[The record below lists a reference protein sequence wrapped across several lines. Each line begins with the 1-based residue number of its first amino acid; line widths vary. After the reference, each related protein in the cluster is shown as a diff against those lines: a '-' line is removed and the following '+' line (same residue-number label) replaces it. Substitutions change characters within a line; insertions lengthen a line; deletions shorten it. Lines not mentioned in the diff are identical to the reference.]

1 MSGLVKKYPRA
12 RVSRHPRINGWV
24 IDLIQRDGARPR
36 RVAATY
42 VTAEFAA
49 RAALAKLGHT
59 PTTPAAPRPSMF
71 TQPGER
77 PPVRNFEVFE
87 RPAPKES
94 AEPSKRS
101 PRGARATGTCTP
113 CGRPMRPAGSK
124 SADYPGTTLRQR
136 DGICQTCYQKAKRE
150 GAAS

>member
-1 MSGLVKKYPRA
+1 MSGFVKKYPRA

-24 IDLIQRDGARPR
+24 IDLVQRAGARPR
-36 RVAATY
+36 RVTATY

-49 RAALAKLGHT
+49 RAALVKLGHT
-59 PTTPAAPRPSMF
+59 PVAPLPLMPSRPALAAAPAVTAPAAPAR
-71 TQPGER
+71 
-77 PPVRNFEVFE
+77 
-87 RPAPKES
+87 A
-94 AEPSKRS
+94 
-101 PRGARATGTCTP
+101 PRGNRSTGTCTP

-150 GAAS
+150 GAAA